1 MLQLKWG
8 LGKLSKLIEIMSEKL
23 SIPKEDINDETAYN
37 VAKNWDSIN
46 HLAIVS
52 ALEDA
57 YGIELDVD
65 EITAME
71 NVKVIKDILTKHGIK
86 DL

>member
-1 MLQLKWG
+1 LLQLKWG

>member
-1 MLQLKWG
+1 
-8 LGKLSKLIEIMSEKL
+8 LSKLIEIMSEKL
-23 SIPKEDINDETAYN
+23 SIPKEEINDETAYN

-52 ALEDA
+52 ELEDA

>member
-1 MLQLKWG
+1 MKWG

>member
-1 MLQLKWG
+1 LQLKWG

>member
-1 MLQLKWG
+1 LD
-8 LGKLSKLIEIMSEKL
+8 KLSKLIEIMSEKL
-23 SIPKEDINDETAYN
+23 SIPKEEINDETAYN

-52 ALEDA
+52 ELEDA

>member
-1 MLQLKWG
+1 M
-8 LGKLSKLIEIMSEKL
+8 SKLIEIMSEKL

>member
-1 MLQLKWG
+1 
-8 LGKLSKLIEIMSEKL
+8 LSKLIEIMSEKL

>member
-1 MLQLKWG
+1 MQLKWG

>member
-1 MLQLKWG
+1 MD
-8 LGKLSKLIEIMSEKL
+8 KLSKLIEIMSEKL
-23 SIPKEDINDETAYN
+23 SIPKEEINDETAYN

-52 ALEDA
+52 ELEDA

>member
-1 MLQLKWG
+1 
-8 LGKLSKLIEIMSEKL
+8 MSEKL

>member
-1 MLQLKWG
+1 LKWG

>member
-1 MLQLKWG
+1 
-8 LGKLSKLIEIMSEKL
+8 MSEKL
-23 SIPKEDINDETAYN
+23 SIPKEEINDETAYN

-52 ALEDA
+52 ELEEA

>member
-1 MLQLKWG
+1 MEWG

>member
-1 MLQLKWG
+1 
-8 LGKLSKLIEIMSEKL
+8 MSEKL
-23 SIPKEDINDETAYN
+23 SIPKEEINDETAYN

-52 ALEDA
+52 ELEDA